1 MLLNKINT
9 VPCLKSAYTCKIGKV
24 FKKRR
29 KLLSLTEFEVASQ
42 LYINVNYIKGIEQ
55 GDYSVFPA
63 RVFAKQ
69 YFRKY
74 ANYLNLKISFF
85 DADHEII
92 DKTGVS
98 IDHIF
103 DVEGEEGFRKRES
116 DVLED
121 LCSKPNI
128 VLATGGGAV
137 LSKENREL
145 IKKTGTVIYLLSSVE
160 QILRRTAKSKTRP
173 LLENSTNRRKTISDI
188 IDSRDPLYREV
199 ASVIINTN
207 GKKLIEIINEIKIQL
222 SN

>member
-1 MLLNKINT
+1 MQEKCNNIVLIGPMGSGKTT
-9 VPCLKSAYTCKIGKV
+9 VG
-24 FKKRR
+24 RR
-29 KLLSLTEFEVASQ
+29 LAE
-42 LYINVNYIKGIEQ
+42 
-55 GDYSVFPA
+55 
-63 RVFAKQ
+63 
-69 YFRKY
+69 
-74 ANYLNLKISFF
+74 NLKISFF

-121 LCSKPNI
+121 LCRKPNI

-137 LSKENREL
+137 LSKENREV
-145 IKKTGTVIYLLSSVE
+145 IKKTGTVIYLSSSVE

-207 GKKLIEIINEIKIQL
+207 GKKLIEIINEIKIHL